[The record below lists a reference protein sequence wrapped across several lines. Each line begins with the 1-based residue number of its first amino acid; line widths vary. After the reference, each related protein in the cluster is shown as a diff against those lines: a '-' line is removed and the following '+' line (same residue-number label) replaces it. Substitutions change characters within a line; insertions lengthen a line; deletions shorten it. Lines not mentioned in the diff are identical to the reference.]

1 MKIDPQ
7 LAKQFRDRWQAV
19 AAIEHQEQRAATIGL
34 RWKQLNAIW
43 QLALGMRMWPEP
55 DETESLVRERW
66 ARLKRGLP

>member
-1 MKIDPQ
+1 MLDST

-19 AAIEHQEQRAATIGL
+19 AAVQDQEQRAASIAL

-43 QLALGMRMWPEP
+43 QLALGMGVWPEP
-55 DETESLVRERW
+55 DKTENLVLERW

>member
-1 MKIDPQ
+1 MIDPQ

-19 AAIEHQEQRAATIGL
+19 AAVEDQEQRAASIGL

-43 QLALGMRMWPEP
+43 QLALGLSMQSEP
-55 DETESLVRERW
+55 DETEGFVRERW

>member
-1 MKIDPQ
+1 MIDRQ

-19 AAIEHQEQRAATIGL
+19 AAVEMEEQRAASVSL

-43 QLALGMRMWPEP
+43 QLALGMGMRPEP

-66 ARLKRGLP
+66 ARLKRDQP

>member
-1 MKIDPQ
+1 MIDPE

-19 AAIEHQEQRAATIGL
+19 AAVEAEEQRAASIGL

-43 QLALGMRMWPEP
+43 LLAVGMGLRPEP
-55 DETESLVRERW
+55 DETENQVRERW

>member
-1 MKIDPQ
+1 MLDSK

-19 AAIEHQEQRAATIGL
+19 AAIEDQEQRAASISL

-43 QLALGMRMWPEP
+43 QLAWGLRMQSEP